1 MGSKTG
7 IHLRGDGASTIIK
20 RAISFIPLFSPFSTT
35 MSNLEHIKTQAR
47 ERVWKSLAQS
57 PVAIE
62 HLSPEELEALV
73 NAMLDGV
80 MVLIDESLE
89 DAGLPGRQ
97 EEGAS
102 LPLESDER
110 VLWEGR
116 PFLSVFTHYQITT
129 ERVRILRGILGR
141 ERDDIELIRIQDID
155 LEQGLTERALGI
167 GDIVIRSADPS
178 MPKAVLNNV
187 KEPEKVHEIL
197 RRAML
202 NARKRFRYSVQEE
215 M

>member
-1 MGSKTG
+1 MK
-7 IHLRGDGASTIIK
+7 
-20 RAISFIPLFSPFSTT
+20 
-35 MSNLEHIKTQAR
+35 AR
-47 ERVWKSLAQS
+47 ERVWKSIAQS
-57 PVAIE
+57 GVSVSSIPQD
-62 HLSPEELEALV
+62 ELETLINAL
-73 NAMLDGV
+73 LDGV

-89 DAGLPGRQ
+89 DAGLPGRSDD
-97 EEGAS
+97 A
-102 LPLESDER
+102 LATVLESDER

-116 PFLSVFTHYQITT
+116 PFLSILTHYQITT
-129 ERVRILRGILGR
+129 ERVRIVRGLLGKD
-141 ERDDIELIRIQDID
+141 RDDIELIRIQDID
-155 LEQGLTERALGI
+155 FKQNMTERMLGV
-167 GDIVIRSADPS
+167 GDIIIRSADPS

>member
-1 MGSKTG
+1 MEEKVNAFARRFP
-7 IHLRGDGASTIIK
+7 ILYNP
-20 RAISFIPLFSPFSTT
+20 AIPSNPLLQPRPD
-35 MSNLEHIKTQAR
+35 MSNLEQIKMKAR
-47 ERVWKSLAQS
+47 ERVWKSIAQS
-57 PVAIE
+57 GVSVSSIPQD
-62 HLSPEELEALV
+62 ELETLINAL
-73 NAMLDGV
+73 LDGV

-89 DAGLPGRQ
+89 DAGLPGRSDD
-97 EEGAS
+97 A
-102 LPLESDER
+102 LATVLESDER

-116 PFLSVFTHYQITT
+116 PFLSILTHYQITT
-129 ERVRILRGILGR
+129 ERVRIVRGLLGKD
-141 ERDDIELIRIQDID
+141 RDDIELIRIQDID
-155 LEQGLTERALGI
+155 FKQNMTERMLGV
-167 GDIVIRSADPS
+167 GDIIIRSADPS

>member
-1 MGSKTG
+1 
-7 IHLRGDGASTIIK
+7 
-20 RAISFIPLFSPFSTT
+20 
-35 MSNLEHIKTQAR
+35 MSNLEQIKTQAR

-57 PVAIE
+57 PVTIE

-80 MVLIDESLE
+80 MVLIDASLE

-97 EEGAS
+97 EDGAS

-110 VLWEGR
+110 ILWEGR

-155 LEQGLTERALGI
+155 MEQGLTERALGI
-167 GDIVIRSADPS
+167 GDIIIRSADPS